1 MNKRVE
7 DLMEMSVRK
16 YMDIS
21 RETLAQ
27 TDAIY
32 INDCKDK
39 KKLEQQFESL
49 NLSEE
54 KRSLI
59 NDYIACTITV
69 GDRYAGISY
78 MAGMKDA
85 IRIFVSL
92 GLINGMEEL

>member
-1 MNKRVE
+1 MNKRVK

-39 KKLEQQFESL
+39 NYK
-49 NLSEE
+49 
-54 KRSLI
+54 
-59 NDYIACTITV
+59 
-69 GDRYAGISY
+69 
-78 MAGMKDA
+78 
-85 IRIFVSL
+85 
-92 GLINGMEEL
+92 